1 MEPQFIYELI
11 GYGASLLVAISLMM
25 SNIVRLRVINMTGA
39 VLFVIYGLLI
49 DSNPVA
55 AMNAFIVL
63 VNIYYL
69 VQSWTSNEYFKLL
82 RMSPENEFLTYFLDF
97 YQDEI
102 AENQP
107 SFAFDLEEDDLC
119 IFTLRNTVPAGLLIG
134 TITPEGTLEVKLDY
148 ATPSYRDYKIGR
160 FLFEQS
166 RSFFTNMGINTIKD
180 NGDSK
185 EHRAYL
191 KQMEFTANQ
200 EDQYIL
206 ELDKS

>member
-1 MEPQFIYELI
+1 MDQQLIYELI
-11 GYGASLLVAISLMM
+11 GYAASLLVAISLMM
-25 SNIVRLRVINMTGA
+25 SNIVRLRIINMTGA
-39 VLFVIYGLLI
+39 AFFVVYGILI
-49 DSNPVA
+49 DSIPVA

-82 RMSPENEFLTYFLDF
+82 KMSPQNEFLIYFLEF

-107 SFAFDLEEDDLC
+107 SFAFDLEERDLC
-119 IFTLRNTVPAGLLIG
+119 VFTLRNTVPAGLLIG
-134 TITPEGTLEVKLDY
+134 TINPEGTLEVKLDY
-148 ATPSYRDYKIGR
+148 ATPSYRDFKIGR

-166 RSFFTNMGINTIKD
+166 RTFFTNKGISRILA

-185 EHRAYL
+185 EHKNYL
-191 KQMEFTANQ
+191 EQMEFSAVDN
-200 EDQYIL
+200 DRYIL
-206 ELDKS
+206 EIDDS